1 MRNPYRRAQ
10 SFRSL
15 PKYRAVDTPGLGKPS
30 ASTASPEAANSNVDS
45 WRLYTAGLTRLN
57 TNPTTTGRQISCASV
72 SRASASIFENAK

>member
-15 PKYRAVDTPGLGKPS
+15 PKYRA
-30 ASTASPEAANSNVDS
+30 VDS

-57 TNPTTTGRQISCASV
+57 TNPTTTGRQIRRLGL
-72 SRASASIFENAK
+72 SRERLDL